1 MSDSESEDSSTAT
14 ADDKLLYGPMPS
26 ALVAAT
32 WRDIKARLAKHKEVL
47 PNLDEGRSTGMQSL
61 IDAEQWELDM
71 FKEDYAE
78 QLADEKL
85 SDDESDTSSSSESES
100 SESESSETVK
110 PPTSGM
116 KYSYRRKQ

>member
-14 ADDKLLYGPMPS
+14 MDDKLLYGPLPS

-47 PNLDEGRSTGMQSL
+47 PQLDEGRSTGMQSL

-71 FKEDYAE
+71 FKEDYAD

-85 SDDESDTSSSSESES
+85 SDDESDTSSSESETSESEDM
-100 SESESSETVK
+100 ETVK
-110 PPTSGM
+110 APTSGM
-116 KYSYRRKQ
+116 KYSYRRR